1 MFAFL
6 RKVRFG
12 ERDGGF
18 HHYCGYVG
26 VDDRSKYP
34 VCYNEVLLSEDHDD
48 YLDNHIRVHGGITF
62 TSTFKEDVDI
72 IPLTSIP
79 ENWHEYFIYGF
90 DLNHC
95 YDEETGVS
103 KDFEYAKKETLSLL
117 DQLEHYGEN
126 K

>member
-12 ERDGGF
+12 EKDRGF

-26 VDDRSKYP
+26 VDDKSKYP
-34 VCYNEVLLSEDHDD
+34 VCYNEVPLGGHHED
-48 YLDNHIRVHGGITF
+48 YLDDHIRVHGGITF
-62 TSTFKEDVDI
+62 TSTFREDVDI

-79 ENWHEYFIYGF
+79 ENWYEHFIYGF
-90 DLNHC
+90 DLNH
-95 YDEETGVS
+95 YDDEETGVS